1 MWGMHDVGWGWWLVS
16 TLVMV
21 GFWAAVIYGVFWL
34 VRNSGRSGSTPE
46 DRAAPEGVLKG
57 RLAAGEISIEEYE
70 RVHNALS
77 GEAPA
82 EPPEPAL
89 R

>member
-16 TLVMV
+16 TLAMV
-21 GFWAAVIYGVFWL
+21 TFWAAVIYGVFWL
-34 VRNSGRSGSTPE
+34 ARNSGGQSDEPDHR
-46 DRAAPEGVLKG
+46 DAPLDVLKR
-57 RLAAGEISIEEYE
+57 RLAAGEISVEEYE
-70 RVHNALS
+70 HVRHALS
-77 GEAPA
+77 DAAPA